1 MTGGTASIF
10 LAGILT
16 KCEDARTINNAANT
30 NDERLKVEYIIDNE
44 RKSESAEAS
53 NCDMQ
58 DLYFVVDDEEIPN
71 FYKEGDEKNFM
82 SEDWKW

>member
-16 KCEDARTINNAANT
+16 KGEDARTFNNSANT
-30 NDERLKVEYIIDNE
+30 NDERLQVEYVIDNE
-44 RKSESAEAS
+44 SKSESSEAS